1 MAETNKSQMMSEAE
15 IIEAINAD
23 SLISVSLGAGQPQK
37 NVKMSTLASVAAG
50 LMGFSDLKVKRVSYA
65 NPPASV
71 SFGPIYGLVVY
82 KRSWA
87 TYEMMIGFV
96 DTSSGY
102 LALISGRSD
111 IWADLS
117 IKNGELISSGSGSY
131 WGGIT
136 ALLIGVN
143 P

>member
-1 MAETNKSQMMSEAE
+1 M
-15 IIEAINAD
+15 D
-23 SLISVSLGAGQPQK
+23 
-37 NVKMSTLASVAAG
+37 AAG
-50 LMGFSDLKVKRVSYA
+50 LMGFNDSKVKRVSYA

-117 IKNGELISSGSGSY
+117 IKDGELISSGSGSY
-131 WGGIT
+131 WGGVT
-136 ALLIGVN
+136 ALLIGIN